1 MIFVELWQLKQ
12 MQSLPLEVKIEKSKL
27 RIKEWYEH
35 YDGQVYVSFS
45 GGKDSTVLL
54 HLVRSMY
61 PEVKAV
67 FCDTGLEFPEI
78 KEFVQNTP
86 NVEWLKP
93 KMGFRQTIEKY
104 GYPVISK
111 DVANCIEGGRKGQL
125 YRLKRLDGTLKNKDG
140 GKSQYDRSKWKFLL
154 YAPFKISELCCNET
168 KKKPFKKY
176 EKLSGNKAII
186 GTMAIESQL
195 RTTFYIKNGCNA
207 FEAERPHSTPLGFW
221 TEEDVWEYL
230 RLKVVPYSKIYDMG
244 YDRTGCVFCMFGC
257 HLEKGENRFQRLK
270 RTHPQL
276 WSYCMK
282 PWNDGGLGM
291 KEVLTYIGVDYGSQ
305 IDISEIKGA

>member
-1 MIFVELWQLKQ
+1 MELWQLKQ
-12 MQSLPLEVKIEKSKL
+12 MQSLPLKVKIEKSKL

-78 KEFVQNTP
+78 KEFVRATD

-93 KMGFRQTIEKY
+93 KMGFRQVIEKY
-104 GYPVISK
+104 GYPVTTKEQSHYIEMLNKNYDKHSRKFWDGIDKYGNKTGFKMSKCWRPLVGSGIKISDQCCNAMK
-111 DVANCIEGGRKGQL
+111 
-125 YRLKRLDGTLKNKDG
+125 KR
-140 GKSQYDRSKWKFLL
+140 
-154 YAPFKISELCCNET
+154 PFKA
-168 KKKPFKKY
+168 F
-176 EKLSGNKAII
+176 EKLTNLVPFIGYVGEESII
-186 GTMAIESQL
+186 
-195 RTTFYIKNGCNA
+195 RDKNYLKTGCNA
-207 FEAERPHSTPLGFW
+207 FEAKRPFSRPLSFWKEKDIWDYIENTPI
-221 TEEDVWEYL
+221 
-230 RLKVVPYSKIYDMG
+230 SISSIYAMG
-244 YDRTGCVFCMFGC
+244 YERTGCVFCAFGC

-276 WSYCMK
+276 WNYCMK
-282 PWNDGGLGM
+282 SWDKGGLGM